1 MIFIFSLIAILSS
14 EIELFEDDII
24 FSKTFIAPEVFHDLL
39 NNSLDINKADYED
52 FLQIPHLTPVAAI
65 SIINYRKRNGN
76 FNKLEE
82 LQLVE
87 GMNEQLFNKIRPFL
101 ILQTIPINKKLEIR
115 NRAINDSFTFNN
127 EFKDWGISNRVKVN
141 YSSFDLVFLTD
152 KDALESSLIDFYSF
166 GFSFSTKQV
175 KLLFGN
181 YLLRFGQG
189 LIFSKPYY
197 NYVATKAFSCLK
209 TKEFNLLTSAL
220 ENTPLLGLAY
230 NHNFNNFS
238 FAGFLSSNRLD
249 AELDSN
255 EFVEKIIYT
264 GKHTDSVSL
273 TNKDKLREDLIGT
286 RIKYKIGSGILGFS
300 GFHNRYSHL
309 FAPEDS
315 TNSFFGNQLT
325 ILGFDGSGVIGNYFW
340 QSEIAYSLGSGFG
353 ISCGLIGDWKPLKVS
368 VNLNG
373 TQKNFYSPHSRSY
386 SLTNKK
392 DNLSSNLNLQYDFY
406 RFRLFFYGSTKTDFV
421 VDSLPA
427 KIESG
432 VERKEG
438 KLKISISYKRTL
450 KDDISKNQG
459 TKLDLNYNLTK
470 NFNLGF
476 RFEDRQS
483 LTKTG
488 RGILLR
494 LSGDYKY
501 QNLGYVGNIYWF
513 EVTSLDCRVYA
524 YELGLSGLG
533 RNRSFID
540 KGFRYHSVISY
551 KINFINAELKIGLT
565 KLEQVIFD
573 LGTQIEVFL

>member
-14 EIELFEDDII
+14 EIELFEDDIT
-24 FSKTFIAPEVFHDLL
+24 FSKTFIAPEIFRDFI
-39 NNSLDINKADYED
+39 NNPIDINKADYED
-52 FLQIPHLTPVAAI
+52 FIQIPHLTPVEAI

-76 FNKLEE
+76 FNKVEE

-87 GMNEQLFNKIRPFL
+87 GMDELLFNKIRLFL
-101 ILQTIPINKKLEIR
+101 LVRTKPLKKKIEIR
-115 NRAINDSFTFNN
+115 NRTINDSFTFNN
-127 EFKDWGISNRVKVN
+127 EFKDWGISNRIKVK
-141 YSSFDLVFLTD
+141 YSNFDLVFQTD
-152 KDALESSLIDFYSF
+152 KDALESSLIDFYSI
-166 GFSFSTKQV
+166 GVSYTTKQDR
-175 KLLFGN
+175 LIIGN
-181 YLLRFGQG
+181 YLLGFGQG
-189 LIFSKPYY
+189 LVFSKPYY
-197 NYVATKAFSCLK
+197 NYVATKAFSGLK
-209 TKEFNLLTSAL
+209 TRELSLLTSAL
-220 ENTPLLGLAY
+220 ENNSLFGLAY
-230 NHNFNNFS
+230 NRNFNNFS

-249 AELDSN
+249 AELESN
-255 EFVEKIIYT
+255 EFIEKIIYT
-264 GKHTDSVSL
+264 GKHIDSLSL

-286 RIKYKIGSGILGFS
+286 RIKYKIGSWLLGFS
-300 GFHNRYSHL
+300 GFHNRYCHL

-315 TNSFFGNQLT
+315 TNSFYGDRLT
-325 ILGFDGSGVIGNYFW
+325 ILGFDGSGVIGHYFW
-340 QSEIAYSLGSGFG
+340 QSEIAYSFGSGLG
-353 ISCGLIGDWKPLKVS
+353 ISCGLIGDWKPLRVS
-368 VNLNG
+368 VNLTG

-386 SLTNKK
+386 SLINKK

-406 RFRLFFYGSTKTDFV
+406 RFRLIFNGSTKTDFV

-432 VERKEG
+432 IERKEG
-438 KLKISISYKRTL
+438 KLKIRIIYKRTL

-483 LTKTG
+483 LTQTG

-501 QNLGYVGNIYWF
+501 QNLSYVGNIYWF
-513 EVTSLDCRVYA
+513 EDTSSDCRVYT

-533 RNRSFID
+533 GNRSFID

-551 KINFINAELKIGLT
+551 KINFINAGLKIGLT
-565 KLEQVIFD
+565 KLAQVIFD
-573 LGTQIEVFL
+573 LGTQIEILL